1 MKFAYPVLL
10 TPDPDGGFVVSCR
23 DLPEAITQGETEA
36 DAVENAEGAVQA
48 AIEFRIEKELDIP
61 APSRARTGEVM
72 AAVPVLT
79 ALKAALFRA
88 TSGKRGAKTALA
100 RALGIDEKEVRRM
113 LDPRHATKAA
123 TIEHA
128 LAVLGFRLV
137 ISLEKAA

>member
-36 DAVENAEGAVQA
+36 DAIENAEGAVQA
-48 AIEFRIEKELDIP
+48 AIEFRISKEIELP
-61 APSRARTGEVM
+61 APSKARAREVM
-72 AAVPVLT
+72 ATVPVLT

-88 TSGKRGAKTALA
+88 TIGKRGSKTALA
-100 RALGIDEKEVRRM
+100 RTLGIDEKEVRRM
-113 LDPRHATKAA
+113 LDPKHATKAA

-128 LAVLGFRLV
+128 LGVLGFRPV